1 MRREYPTA
9 PIPGVGALII
19 RDGLVLLVKRGH
31 EPGKGLWSI
40 PGGVVELGETV
51 HQAVVRE
58 VKEETGLDVEV
69 ERLLEVGDVIV
80 NDEAGNVKY
89 HYVMI
94 NFLVRVVGGVVK
106 ATSDASNVRWFPINR
121 LSGESVTKTTRR
133 LLGMVV
139 THAS

>member
-1 MRREYPTA
+1 MRREYPSA

-19 RDGLVLLVKRGH
+19 EDGFVLLVKRGH

-40 PGGVVELGETV
+40 PGGVIEVGETV

-69 ERLLEVGDVIV
+69 VRLLEVGDVIV
-80 NDEAGNVKY
+80 KDEAGDVKY

-94 NFLVRVVGGVVK
+94 NFLARAVGGLVK
-106 ATSDASNVRWFPINR
+106 ATSDASHARWFSINR
-121 LSGESVTKTTRR
+121 LSEESVTKTTRR
-133 LLGMVV
+133 LLDMVAP
-139 THAS
+139 HAP

>member
-1 MRREYPTA
+1 MRREYPSA

-19 RDGLVLLVKRGH
+19 KDGFVLLVKRGH

-40 PGGVVELGETV
+40 PGGLVELGETV
-51 HQAVVRE
+51 RQAVVRE

-80 NDEAGNVKY
+80 NDEAGGVKY

-94 NFLVRVVGGVVK
+94 NFLVKVVGGVVK
-106 ATSDASNVRWFPINR
+106 AASDASNVRWFPING

-133 LLGMVV
+133 LLAMV
-139 THAS
+139 ASHPP